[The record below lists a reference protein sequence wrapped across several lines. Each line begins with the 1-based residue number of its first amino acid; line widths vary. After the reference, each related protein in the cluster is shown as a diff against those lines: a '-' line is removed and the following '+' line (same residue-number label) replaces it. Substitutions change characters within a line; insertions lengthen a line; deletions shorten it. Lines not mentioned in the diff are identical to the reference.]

1 MSLTGP
7 VAALAAAPSD
17 PQGLEEAWH
26 DCLREAY
33 AHQPAGQSRAGDA
46 RNALDECKE
55 REDAYVAALMAQRPR
70 PIWSGLGRRSR
81 NRCRSRSVGLALG
94 AIVSRLCFSEVAR
107 QAFSFREVI
116 MIRPR
121 CVGLPWYASE
131 HYEALR
137 ASLAD
142 GAKLPPNYETGV

>member
-70 PIWSGLGRRSR
+70 PIWVRAWTTISEPMSKSLGR
-81 NRCRSRSVGLALG
+81 L
-94 AIVSRLCFSEVAR
+94 
-107 QAFSFREVI
+107 
-116 MIRPR
+116 
-121 CVGLPWYASE
+121 W
-131 HYEALR
+131 H
-137 ASLAD
+137 
-142 GAKLPPNYETGV
+142 